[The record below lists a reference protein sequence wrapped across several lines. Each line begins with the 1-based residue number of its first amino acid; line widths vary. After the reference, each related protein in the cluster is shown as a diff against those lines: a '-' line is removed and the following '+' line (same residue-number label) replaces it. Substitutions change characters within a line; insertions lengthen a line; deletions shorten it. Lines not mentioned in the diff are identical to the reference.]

1 MSERLTGQLTSDCHT
16 LIDMDATP
24 IGMVEIFG
32 AEYETDIATAKRLAA
47 CWNACEGVSDE
58 DLASGVVSIAHL
70 KRLVEARKAKSSN
83 PAARVALGSLLLDL
97 EGGAT

>member
-1 MSERLTGQLTSDCHT
+1 MTERLTGQLTSDGHELLT
-16 LIDMDATP
+16 MPGVRIAGVRAP
-24 IGMVEIFG
+24 REH
-32 AEYETDIATAKRLAA
+32 ETDIATAKRLAA
-47 CWNACEGVSDE
+47 CWNACEGMSDE

-70 KRLVEARKAKSSN
+70 KMLVEARKAKSSN